1 MHTDQQH
8 YYIFPQN
15 TRFMLVYTVQTIMF
29 TVLHVTLALYFISN
43 VTGPLVQNL
52 LTDRM
57 RIWTFNAICLIYFS
71 YVSDNFFT
79 QLQIAK

>member
-8 YYIFPQN
+8 YYILPQN
-15 TRFMLVYTVQTIMF
+15 TRFMLAYTVQTIMF

-52 LTDRM
+52 LTDGM
-57 RIWTFNAICLIYFS
+57 RDYTFQN
-71 YVSDNFFT
+71 DTPHFFP
-79 QLQIAK
+79 LCIR